1 MSRREYTRRDR
12 LQQVCWRTIYI
23 AGAPSSTFLEGSPRA
38 GGSHTQSTCLSG
50 AGVSPSCRPRT
61 RGRSV
66 ESAPVLDVGLVVA
79 HAAGKGAE
87 LVHVDPVVDAYA
99 PWLREASG
107 EGLSGRVPVRS
118 AQWTPNLTPDV
129 TGSDSWSVRSS
140 RWYGSESSTCGKV
153 PRRFG
158 SGKAHVRG
166 GSESKSEAKTQS
178 GPLLGSLG
186 SISEVSRKCL
196 ESDRGPD
203 AGGPLLGRDGD
214 VKPRVNGPP

>member
-1 MSRREYTRRDR
+1 MLERQAPLFWRDR
-12 LQQVCWRTIYI
+12 
-23 AGAPSSTFLEGSPRA
+23 PRPVGLTHNRVSLA
-38 GGSHTQSTCLSG
+38 G

-140 RWYGSESSTCGKV
+140 RWYGSESSTCGEV

-158 SGKAHVRG
+158 SGKGPCARWVGVEVRG
-166 GSESKSEAKTQS
+166 KDASEPPPGE
-178 GPLLGSLG
+178 
-186 SISEVSRKCL
+186 SRKCL
-196 ESDRGPD
+196 GS
-203 AGGPLLGRDGD
+203 
-214 VKPRVNGPP
+214 V